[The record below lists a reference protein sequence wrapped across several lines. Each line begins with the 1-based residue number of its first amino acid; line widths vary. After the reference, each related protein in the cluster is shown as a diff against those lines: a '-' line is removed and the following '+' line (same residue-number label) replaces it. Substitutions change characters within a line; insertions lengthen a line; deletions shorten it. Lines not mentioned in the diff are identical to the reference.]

1 MVMKY
6 IERPLTIYRRKWDMR
21 QWVLVAGWNPL
32 CVFMHRQ
39 SYARFAVEE
48 YDETAQHQSAD
59 GGSDDDDDM
68 AGGEDTSWALITM
81 ANMQA
86 ADAALTATVV
96 VSLAFPG
103 STLVHS

>member
-6 IERPLTIYRRKWDMR
+6 IERPLTICRRKWDMR

-59 GGSDDDDDM
+59 GGSDDDGA
-68 AGGEDTSWALITM
+68 AG
-81 ANMQA
+81 NQ
-86 ADAALTATVV
+86 
-96 VSLAFPG
+96 PQRNPCG
-103 STLVHS
+103 SAQV